1 MAEVEIRVQLLP
13 PYDNNCYVLVS
24 PDTKESII
32 VDAPSDPD
40 RILELAHDTTVRYV
54 VITHNHADHW
64 GALKELKER
73 LQTQVAAHQ
82 ADAQALPIPLD
93 LPLKDSDVLRIGGTE
108 VSVIHTPGHTPGS
121 ICLLVGKH
129 LITGDTLFPNGPGHS
144 RTPDNLRQMIASITS
159 KLFVL
164 PDDTRVYPGHGAGT
178 VLGPE
183 KQNYGVFASKPHDP
197 NLAGDVTW
205 TDS

>member
-1 MAEVEIRVQLLP
+1 MRTEVAVGRLREASMFSTIRAA
-13 PYDNNCYVLVS
+13 
-24 PDTKESII
+24 
-32 VDAPSDPD
+32 APRSGTSC
-40 RILELAHDTTVRYV
+40 RCS
-54 VITHNHADHW
+54 
-64 GALKELKER
+64 
-73 LQTQVAAHQ
+73 
-82 ADAQALPIPLD
+82 ALPAA
-93 LPLKDSDVLRIGGTE
+93 SAVFGGTE

-205 TDS
+205 TGS